1 MRKLLVS
8 AGLAGLTM
16 AGGYSAVAKGAGD
29 AAKGKDT
36 FEQCG
41 VCHNVDND
49 EKKVGPSLK
58 GLYKHPKLK
67 NGKPVTDDAV
77 RAIINAG
84 GGGMPAYQE
93 ILSDEEKDNVIA
105 YLKTL

>member
-1 MRKLLVS
+1 MKKTLVS
-8 AGLAGLTM
+8 ASLAGLIL
-16 AGGYSAVAKGAGD
+16 AGGYSAFAKRAGD
-29 AAKGKDT
+29 AVKGKDT

-49 EKKVGPSLK
+49 EKKVGPALK

-67 NGKPVTDDAV
+67 NGKPVTDENV
-77 RAIINAG
+77 LAIVNAG
-84 GGGMPAYQE
+84 GGGMPSYKE
-93 ILSDEEKDNVIA
+93 ILSDEEKDNVVA

>member
-1 MRKLLVS
+1 MS
-8 AGLAGLTM
+8 AGLAGLMM

-36 FEQCG
+36 FEQCA

-67 NGKPVTDDAV
+67 NGKPVTDENV
-77 RAIINAG
+77 LAIVNAG
-84 GGGMPAYQE
+84 GGGMPAYKE